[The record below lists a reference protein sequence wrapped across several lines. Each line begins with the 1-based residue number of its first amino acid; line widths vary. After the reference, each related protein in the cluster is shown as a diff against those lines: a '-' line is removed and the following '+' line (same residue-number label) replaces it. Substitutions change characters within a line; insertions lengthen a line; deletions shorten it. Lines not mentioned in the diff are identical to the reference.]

1 VDYDYSPAVWQKVIY
16 AATQAGSF
24 EQAARDLSKLA
35 ELNVSDQRVRRAA
48 LHIGDERVMLRDAE
62 AAAYEA
68 LSLPARRTSP
78 VDQVPQV
85 ACVQMDG
92 GRLQIRARGGAAA
105 RSASDGHWREM
116 KAGCCL
122 SMVSEVLAE
131 DPCPQLPE
139 TFVDPERMSQIAG
152 EIKGFS
158 ADSAA
163 DESPPPQ
170 SQPPPDEESQERR
183 GRPQPLARSVI
194 ATRRSV
200 EEFGP
205 LLAAA
210 AWSRGFAAALR
221 KAFVA
226 DGSETN
232 WGVWRKYFS
241 DYVPILD
248 FIHALCYVYAAAL
261 AGRAAAEG
269 FRIYQT
275 WAQWLWSGK
284 VDLIIAALQERQQ
297 ELGGPAEDESATAPR
312 VQVAKTLGYL
322 QNQRQRMQ
330 YDEYRRQGLPITS
343 SYVESTVKQLN
354 RRMKGTEKFWS
365 EGAEPMLTLVA
376 DHLSDTPVLHR
387 FWRDRHARLTGLRC
401 YQHAA

>member
-1 VDYDYSPAVWQKVIY
+1 MIY
-16 AATQAGSF
+16 AATQAGSY
-24 EQAARDLSKLA
+24 EQAARDLKKLA
-35 ELNVSDQRVRRAA
+35 ELDISDQRVRRAA
-48 LHIGDERVMLRDAE
+48 VHIGEERVLLRDAE

-92 GRLQIRARGGAAA
+92 GRLQIRERSAAA
-105 RSASDGHWREM
+105 AQSANDGYWREV

-122 SMVSEVLAE
+122 SMVSEVSAE
-131 DPCPQLPE
+131 DPCSQLPE
-139 TFVDPERMSQIAG
+139 TFVDPGRMAQIAR

-158 ADSAA
+158 AAA
-163 DESPPPQ
+163 DESPPLEE
-170 SQPPPDEESQERR
+170 PPPDEEPAERP

-194 ATRRSV
+194 ATRGSV

-210 AWSRGFAAALR
+210 AWNRGFAAALR

-226 DGSETN
+226 DGSEAN

-261 AGRAAAEG
+261 AGHAAADG
-269 FRIYQT
+269 FRIYRK
-275 WAQWLWSGK
+275 WAQWMWSGQ
-284 VDLIIAALQERQQ
+284 VDLIIAALVERQQ
-297 ELGGPAEDESATAPR
+297 ELGSPAKDESETSPR

-322 QNQRQRMQ
+322 QNQRHRMR

-343 SYVESTVKQLN
+343 SYVESTVKQIN

-387 FWRDRHARLTGLRC
+387 FWRDRHARLTGRRC
-401 YQHAA
+401 YHQAA